1 MTFRIRMLPSGK
13 EFSAEKTE
21 TVLEAAL
28 RSGIALRYN
37 CNNGTCG
44 GCGGRLV
51 TGKTHDAFHHDFVL
65 SDTQKAQGHVLLC
78 CTSAETDLEI
88 EVNEIGRAEEIP
100 QQQIATKV
108 ERLERIQEDTIILHL
123 RTPRSQTLRFFAG
136 QHLSLAIDGV
146 PQRSKSLASCP
157 CNAMHL
163 QFHIRHVPGDPF
175 SEHVFRQLKPS
186 QTVTIAGPQGSF
198 TLDESSRRPIIL
210 LAYETGFAP
219 IKSIIEHA
227 IALELEQPLHLY
239 WMAHKPGDHYLENLC
254 RSWLDALDNFKFTLL
269 DGGVSAGESSWE
281 ASADPALGLHDM
293 ETAGTAITADYPDLS
308 GYDVYLTAPDS
319 SAQEIASLLQRSG
332 LPQEQLHLDVMKRF

>member
-1 MTFRIRMLPSGK
+1 MTFRIRILPSGK

-28 RSGIALRYN
+28 HSGIALQYN

-51 TGKTHDAFHHDFVL
+51 AGKTRDAFHHDFVL

-88 EVNEIGRAEEIP
+88 EINEIGRAEGIP
-100 QQQIATKV
+100 LQQIATKV

-136 QHLSLAIDGV
+136 QHLSLAIEGV

-163 QFHIRHVPGDPF
+163 QFHIRHVPGEPF
-175 SEHVFRQLKPS
+175 SEYVFRQLKPS
-186 QTVTIAGPQGSF
+186 QTVMIAGPQGSF

-239 WMAHKPGDHYLENLC
+239 WMVHKPGEHYLKNLC
-254 RSWLDALDNFKFTLL
+254 RSWLDALDNFKLTLL
-269 DGGVSAGESSWE
+269 DGGSSAGKSCWE
-281 ASADPALGLHDM
+281 ASADSALGRCDM

-319 SAQEIASLLQRSG
+319 SVQEIASLLQRSG
-332 LPQEQLHLDVMKRF
+332 LPKEQLHLDVMKRF